1 MKHYRHHNQVVSS
14 SSSSSFVCT
23 IMAVA
28 LASLSM
34 LPHLACATTEVQET
48 PLALPVG
55 EQTQPTTASQ
65 GEIWEEDDHEILIR
79 NERGTKNDGL
89 SCRYGKNPWTEC
101 DTKTNTRSR
110 TLTLKKGDPAC
121 DQTRTIQKKCKK
133 ACRYEKGSWSEC
145 ATGQM
150 TRADKLKAT
159 SDPSCEA
166 TRVIKK
172 NCKPG
177 KSKDKTA
184 KEQRKNKDKGARKGR
199 A

>member
-1 MKHYRHHNQVVSS
+1 MKNNYN
-14 SSSSSFVCT
+14 
-23 IMAVA
+23 A
-28 LASLSM
+28 LL
-34 LPHLACATTEVQET
+34 LATLATWLFCSTVLGTTEGQET
-48 PLALPVG
+48 PLALPVA
-55 EQTQPTTASQ
+55 EHTTSPSIQ
-65 GEIWEEDDHEILIR
+65 GEVWEEDDHEVLIR
-79 NERGTKNDGL
+79 NERGTKSDGL

-150 TRADKLKAT
+150 TRADKLKAS
-159 SDPSCEA
+159 SDPSCET

-177 KSKDKTA
+177 KSKDKSA

-199 A
+199 V

>member
-1 MKHYRHHNQVVSS
+1 MKHYHRQLLSM
-14 SSSSSFVCT
+14 CT
-23 IMAVA
+23 AMLA
-28 LASLSM
+28 LASSMSM
-34 LPHLACATTEVQET
+34 LPHLAHGTTEVQET
-48 PLALPVG
+48 PLALPVA

-133 ACRYEKGSWSEC
+133 VNVV
-145 ATGQM
+145 
-150 TRADKLKAT
+150 KL
-159 SDPSCEA
+159 
-166 TRVIKK
+166 
-172 NCKPG
+172 
-177 KSKDKTA
+177 
-184 KEQRKNKDKGARKGR
+184 
-199 A
+199 

>member
-1 MKHYRHHNQVVSS
+1 MRRCHLIALSIG
-14 SSSSSFVCT
+14 VCV
-23 IMAVA
+23 AA
-28 LASLSM
+28 LAL
-34 LPHLACATTEVQET
+34 LPATVCATTEVQET
-48 PLALPVG
+48 PLALPVAD
-55 EQTQPTTASQ
+55 QTQPTTATQ

-79 NERGTKNDGL
+79 NERGTKSDGL

-101 DTKTNTRSR
+101 DQKTNTRSR

-150 TRADKLKAT
+150 TRADKLKVT

-177 KSKDKTA
+177 KSKDKSA
-184 KEQRKNKDKGARKGR
+184 KEQRKNKEKGVRKAR

>member
-1 MKHYRHHNQVVSS
+1 MSHNCKG
-14 SSSSSFVCT
+14 FW
-23 IMAVA
+23 VA
-28 LASLSM
+28 AILTWSALMSNLV
-34 LPHLACATTEVQET
+34 LGTTEGQET
-48 PLALPVG
+48 PLALPVA
-55 EQTQPTTASQ
+55 ELTQPTTAVVQ
-65 GEIWEEDDHEILIR
+65 GEVWEEDDHEVLIR
-79 NERGTKNDGL
+79 NERGTKSDGL

-145 ATGQM
+145 TTGQM
-150 TRADKLKAT
+150 TRADKLKVT

-166 TRVIKK
+166 TRLIKK

-184 KEQRKNKDKGARKGR
+184 KEQRKNKDKAARKGR
-199 A
+199 V

>member
-1 MKHYRHHNQVVSS
+1 MKHYHRQLLSM
-14 SSSSSFVCT
+14 CT
-23 IMAVA
+23 GMLA
-28 LASLSM
+28 LASSMSM
-34 LPHLACATTEVQET
+34 LPHLAYGTTEVQET
-48 PLALPVG
+48 PLALPVA

-65 GEIWEEDDHEILIR
+65 
-79 NERGTKNDGL
+79 GL

>member
-1 MKHYRHHNQVVSS
+1 MRIN
-14 SSSSSFVCT
+14 CN
-23 IMAVA
+23 ALL
-28 LASLSM
+28 LASLVTWSGVM
-34 LPHLACATTEVQET
+34 CSTVLGTTEGQET
-48 PLALPVG
+48 PLALPVA
-55 EQTQPTTASQ
+55 EQTQPTTAIQ
-65 GEIWEEDDHEILIR
+65 GEVWEEDDHEVLIR
-79 NERGTKNDGL
+79 NERGTKSDGL

-150 TRADKLKAT
+150 TRADKLKAS

-177 KSKDKTA
+177 KSKDKSA
-184 KEQRKNKDKGARKGR
+184 KEQRKNKDKAARKGR
-199 A
+199 V